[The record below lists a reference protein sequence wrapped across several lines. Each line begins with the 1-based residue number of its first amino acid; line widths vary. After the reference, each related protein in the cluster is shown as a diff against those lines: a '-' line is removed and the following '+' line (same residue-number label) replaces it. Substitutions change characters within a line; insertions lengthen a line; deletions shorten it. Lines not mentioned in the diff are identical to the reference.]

1 VRVVLVNPPPW
12 RVVEPVYDAPKFP
25 RHGLACLAAA
35 LRVHQG
41 FEVSVVDAKLE
52 RLGFEGALAR
62 ILEKEPDVVGFTAF
76 TNEIKPAARLAELVK
91 RARPEA
97 TTVIGG
103 VHVTALPC
111 ETLAE
116 FPQFDLGCVG
126 EGEETLVELCERLRG
141 RKPLEDVAGLVLRA
155 AYGPRETPAR
165 AKIVDF
171 TKLPHPAYDLFPRAE
186 EYYVMSQRGCPFT
199 CKFCM
204 NPNGRTARQRDVE
217 DVVAEIREIVERYH
231 PAELSFADEIFT
243 VNMDRAHALLDGM
256 IRVGVPGRVRFW
268 VQSHVNFVDEA
279 MFRHLKRA
287 GCFRCALGIETGD
300 EEKLREMGKG
310 TQLGMVKEAFAA
322 GRRAGLDLTAFFV
335 LGHPNET
342 FASIRKTIA
351 LAVRLNPKL
360 PIFGVMVPYPGTEV
374 ARLAA
379 RGEAGYKLASVD
391 WDDFNKQLGGAL
403 EFGGLKR
410 WQIEACQISG
420 YLSVFVLNA
429 RFGDLARFL
438 WQYWKSGATLV
449 FKILRGALAPMDRPE
464 AKAGGPAGI
473 EESAARWERFQTSSA
488 REARKAA
495 APETIKVVSR
505 R

>member
-1 VRVVLVNPPPW
+1 MRVVLVNPPPW

-35 LRVHQG
+35 LRVHPG

-52 RLGFEGALAR
+52 RLGFDQSLAR
-62 ILEKEPDVVGFTAF
+62 ILDKEPDLVGFTAF
-76 TNEIKPAARLAELVK
+76 TNEIKPAAHLAALVK
-91 RARPEA
+91 RARPQA
-97 TTVIGG
+97 TTLIGG
-103 VHVTALPC
+103 VHVTALAA

-126 EGEETLVELCERLRG
+126 EGEETLVELCQNLRDG
-141 RKPLEDVAGLVLRA
+141 KPLETVAGLALRGSLGA
-155 AYGPRETPAR
+155 RETAPR

-171 TKLPHPAYDLFPRAE
+171 SKLPHPAYDLFPRAD

-217 DVVAEIREIVERYH
+217 DVVEEIREILERYH
-231 PAELSFADEIFT
+231 PAEISFADEIFT
-243 VNMDRAHALLDGM
+243 VNMDRARALLDGM
-256 IRVGVPGRVRFW
+256 IRIGVPGRARFW

-279 MFRHLKRA
+279 MFRHLKQA

-300 EEKLREMGKG
+300 EEKLRDMGKG
-310 TQLGMVKEAFAA
+310 TKLGMVQDAFAA

-342 FASIRKTIA
+342 FASILKTIK
-351 LAVRLNPKL
+351 LAVRLDPKL
-360 PIFGVMVPYPGTEV
+360 PIFGVMVPYPGTEI

-403 EFGGLKR
+403 EFGGLAR
-410 WQIEACQISG
+410 WQIEACQIAG

-438 WQYWKSGATLV
+438 WQYWKSGLSLV
-449 FKILRGALAPMDRPE
+449 FKMAKGALAPRL
-464 AKAGGPAGI
+464 AASKAGEARGM
-473 EESAARWERFQTSSA
+473 EEAAARWEQVQAASA
-488 REARKAA
+488 RQARLSA